1 MNNATIQIT
10 QENIIYD
17 LIAKN
22 PSEVITALSQRL
34 LKSQCINNLDDFIES
49 VWQRENEIPT
59 NIGKGI
65 AIPHGKSR
73 TVQFSSIAMAR
84 LKYPVSWSHE
94 DDEPVQYVFL
104 LAIKEGDEKDE
115 HLRQLAYLST
125 KLMDD
130 SYVDTLKQAENLD
143 ELTLSLNQSQS

>member
-1 MNNATIQIT
+1 MSNITIEIT
-10 QENIIYD
+10 KENIIYD
-17 LIAKN
+17 LVATE
-22 PSEVITALSQRL
+22 PSDVIESLSKCL
-34 LKSQCINNLDDFIES
+34 LESHNISNLDEFIES
-49 VWQRENEIPT
+49 VWKREKEIPT

-73 TVQFSSIAMAR
+73 TVKSSSTAMAR
-84 LKYPVSWSHE
+84 LKYPVSWSQE

-104 LAIKEGDEKDE
+104 LAIKDGDEKDE

-130 SYVDTLKQAENLD
+130 SYVEALKQAENLD
-143 ELTLSLNQSQS
+143 ELTISLNQR